1 MKSGMIFGLVSSL
14 ILHAL
19 VLMFFLFS
27 FYTQEKSSGVDFKQG
42 VEFTS
47 IMMVSELPIGELKEV
62 SIDQKKSN
70 SQDKNKKQMV
80 SELPIG
86 ELKEV
91 SIDQKKSNSQ
101 DKNKK
106 QDEKMSLN
114 SQDKNAVLKAQKKI
128 EKQDENQAQKEIANA
143 SENSKFK
150 NESLSAPLQSNEDK
164 TQTIVSGNAKEQI
177 KSYQALLMAHLAKFK
192 KYPQEAIMQKQE
204 GVVRIRVSI
213 DESGNVLSKELKKS
227 CPYAVLN
234 DEVLS
239 LFKRASPLP
248 KPPKE
253 MLKDG
258 EKISFVMPIDYNIKD
273 YLGKK

>member
-1 MKSGMIFGLVSSL
+1 MKSSVIFGFVLSL
-14 ILHAL
+14 ILHTL
-19 VLMFFLFS
+19 VLMFSLFS

-42 VEFTS
+42 AEFTS

-70 SQDKNKKQMV
+70 SQDKNKKQ
-80 SELPIG
+80 
-86 ELKEV
+86 
-91 SIDQKKSNSQ
+91 
-101 DKNKK
+101 
-106 QDEKMSLN
+106 DERISLN
-114 SQDKNAVLKAQKKI
+114 SQDKNAVLKVQKKI

-164 TQTIVSGNAKEQI
+164 TQTIVSGNAKEQV
-177 KSYQALLMAHLAKFK
+177 KSYQALLMAHLTKFK

-227 CPYAVLN
+227 CPYAALN

-253 MLKDG
+253 MLKND

>member
-1 MKSGMIFGLVSSL
+1 MKSSVIFEFVLSL
-14 ILHAL
+14 ILHTL
-19 VLMFFLFS
+19 VLMFSLFS

-42 VEFTS
+42 AEFTS

-70 SQDKNKKQMV
+70 SQDKNKKQ
-80 SELPIG
+80 
-86 ELKEV
+86 
-91 SIDQKKSNSQ
+91 
-101 DKNKK
+101 
-106 QDEKMSLN
+106 DERISLN
-114 SQDKNAVLKAQKKI
+114 SQDKNAVLKVQKKI

-150 NESLSAPLQSNEDK
+150 NESLSAPLQSNKDK
-164 TQTIVSGNAKEQI
+164 TQTIVSGNAKEQV
-177 KSYQALLMAHLAKFK
+177 KSYQALLMAHLTKFK

-227 CPYAVLN
+227 CPYAALN
-234 DEVLS
+234 DEALS

-253 MLKDG
+253 MLKNGD
-258 EKISFVMPIDYNIKD
+258 KISFVMPIDYNIKD

>member
-1 MKSGMIFGLVSSL
+1 MKSSVILGFVLSL
-14 ILHAL
+14 ILHTL

-42 VEFTS
+42 AEFTS

-70 SQDKNKKQMV
+70 SQDKNKKQ
-80 SELPIG
+80 
-86 ELKEV
+86 
-91 SIDQKKSNSQ
+91 
-101 DKNKK
+101 
-106 QDEKMSLN
+106 DERISFN
-114 SQDKNAVLKAQKKI
+114 SQDKNAVLKVQKKI

-164 TQTIVSGNAKEQI
+164 TQTIVSGNAKEQV
-177 KSYQALLMAHLAKFK
+177 KSYQALLMAHLTKFK

-227 CPYAVLN
+227 CPYAALN
-234 DEVLS
+234 DEALS

-253 MLKDG
+253 MLKNGD
-258 EKISFVMPIDYNIKD
+258 KISFVMPIDYNIKD

>member
-1 MKSGMIFGLVSSL
+1 MKSSVIFGFVLSL
-14 ILHAL
+14 ILHTL
-19 VLMFFLFS
+19 VLMFSLFS

-42 VEFTS
+42 AEFTS

-70 SQDKNKKQMV
+70 SQDKNKKQ
-80 SELPIG
+80 
-86 ELKEV
+86 
-91 SIDQKKSNSQ
+91 
-101 DKNKK
+101 
-106 QDEKMSLN
+106 DERISLN
-114 SQDKNAVLKAQKKI
+114 SQDKNAVLKVQKKI

-150 NESLSAPLQSNEDK
+150 NESLSAPLQSNKDK
-164 TQTIVSGNAKEQI
+164 TQTIVSGNAKEQV
-177 KSYQALLMAHLAKFK
+177 KSYQALLMAHLTKFK
-192 KYPQEAIMQKQE
+192 KYPQEAIIQKQE

-253 MLKDG
+253 MLKNGD
-258 EKISFVMPIDYNIKD
+258 KISFVMPIDYNIKD

>member
-27 FYTQEKSSGVDFKQG
+27 FYIQEKSSGVDFKQG

-47 IMMVSELPIGELKEV
+47 IMMVSEF
-62 SIDQKKSN
+62 
-70 SQDKNKKQMV
+70 
-80 SELPIG
+80 PIG

-106 QDEKMSLN
+106 QDERISFN
-114 SQDKNAVLKAQKKI
+114 SQDKNAVLKVQKKI

-164 TQTIVSGNAKEQI
+164 TQTIVSGNAKEQV
-177 KSYQALLMAHLAKFK
+177 KSYQALLMAHLTKFK

-227 CPYAVLN
+227 CPYAALN
-234 DEVLS
+234 DEALS

-253 MLKDG
+253 MLKNGD
-258 EKISFVMPIDYNIKD
+258 KISFVMPIDYNIKD

>member
-1 MKSGMIFGLVSSL
+1 MKSSVIFGFVLSL

-27 FYTQEKSSGVDFKQG
+27 FYIQEKSSGVDFKQG

-47 IMMVSELPIGELKEV
+47 IMMVSEF
-62 SIDQKKSN
+62 
-70 SQDKNKKQMV
+70 
-80 SELPIG
+80 PIG

-106 QDEKMSLN
+106 QDERISFN
-114 SQDKNAVLKAQKKI
+114 SQDKNAVLKVQKKI

-164 TQTIVSGNAKEQI
+164 TQTIVSGNAKEQV
-177 KSYQALLMAHLAKFK
+177 KSYQALLMAHLTKFK

-227 CPYAVLN
+227 CPYAALN
-234 DEVLS
+234 DEALS

-253 MLKDG
+253 MLKNGD
-258 EKISFVMPIDYNIKD
+258 KISFVMPIDYNIKD

>member
-1 MKSGMIFGLVSSL
+1 MKSSVIFGFVLSL

-42 VEFTS
+42 AEFTS

-70 SQDKNKKQMV
+70 SQDKNKKQ
-80 SELPIG
+80 
-86 ELKEV
+86 
-91 SIDQKKSNSQ
+91 
-101 DKNKK
+101 
-106 QDEKMSLN
+106 DERISLN
-114 SQDKNAVLKAQKKI
+114 SQDKNAVLKVQKKI
-128 EKQDENQAQKEIANA
+128 EKQDENQAQKEVANA

-150 NESLSAPLQSNEDK
+150 NESFSAPLQSNEDK
-164 TQTIVSGNAKEQI
+164 TQTIVSGNAKEQV
-177 KSYQALLMAHLAKFK
+177 KSYQALLMAHLTKFK

-227 CPYAVLN
+227 CPYAALN

>member
-1 MKSGMIFGLVSSL
+1 MKSSVIFGFVLSL
-14 ILHAL
+14 ILHTL

-42 VEFTS
+42 AEFTS
-47 IMMVSELPIGELKEV
+47 IMMVSEF
-62 SIDQKKSN
+62 
-70 SQDKNKKQMV
+70 
-80 SELPIG
+80 PIG

-106 QDEKMSLN
+106 QDERISFN
-114 SQDKNAVLKAQKKI
+114 SQDKNAVLKVQKKI

-164 TQTIVSGNAKEQI
+164 TQTIVSGNAKEQV
-177 KSYQALLMAHLAKFK
+177 KSYQALLMAHLTKFK

-227 CPYAVLN
+227 CPYAALN
-234 DEVLS
+234 DEALS

-253 MLKDG
+253 MLKNGD
-258 EKISFVMPIDYNIKD
+258 KISFVMPIDYNIKD
-273 YLGKK
+273 YLGKNKLFIKKSLLEFLF

>member
-1 MKSGMIFGLVSSL
+1 MKSGMIFGFVLSL
-14 ILHAL
+14 ILHTL

-42 VEFTS
+42 LEFTS
-47 IMMVSELPIGELKEV
+47 IM
-62 SIDQKKSN
+62 
-70 SQDKNKKQMV
+70 MV

-128 EKQDENQAQKEIANA
+128 KKQDENQAQKEIANA

>member
-1 MKSGMIFGLVSSL
+1 MKSSVIFGFVLSL
-14 ILHAL
+14 ILHTL
-19 VLMFFLFS
+19 VLMFSLFS

-42 VEFTS
+42 AEFTS
-47 IMMVSELPIGELKEV
+47 IMMVSEF
-62 SIDQKKSN
+62 
-70 SQDKNKKQMV
+70 
-80 SELPIG
+80 PIG

-106 QDEKMSLN
+106 QDERISFN
-114 SQDKNAVLKAQKKI
+114 SQDKNAVLKVQKKI

-164 TQTIVSGNAKEQI
+164 TQTIVSGNAKEQV
-177 KSYQALLMAHLAKFK
+177 KSYQALLMAHLTKFK
-192 KYPQEAIMQKQE
+192 KYPQEAIIQKQE

-227 CPYAVLN
+227 CPYAALN
-234 DEVLS
+234 DEALS

-253 MLKDG
+253 MLKNGD
-258 EKISFVMPIDYNIKD
+258 KISFVMPIDYNIKD

>member
-1 MKSGMIFGLVSSL
+1 MKSSVIFGFVSSL
-14 ILHAL
+14 VLHAL

-70 SQDKNKKQMV
+70 SQDKNKKQ
-80 SELPIG
+80 
-86 ELKEV
+86 
-91 SIDQKKSNSQ
+91 
-101 DKNKK
+101 
-106 QDEKMSLN
+106 DEKMSLN
-114 SQDKNAVLKAQKKI
+114 SQDKNAILKAQKKI

-150 NESLSAPLQSNEDK
+150 NETLSAPLQSNEDK
-164 TQTIVSGNAKEQI
+164 TQTIVSGNAKEQV

>member
-1 MKSGMIFGLVSSL
+1 MNV
-14 ILHAL
+14 
-19 VLMFFLFS
+19 FLFS

-42 VEFTS
+42 AEFTS
-47 IMMVSELPIGELKEV
+47 IMMVSEF
-62 SIDQKKSN
+62 
-70 SQDKNKKQMV
+70 
-80 SELPIG
+80 PIG

-106 QDEKMSLN
+106 QDERISFN
-114 SQDKNAVLKAQKKI
+114 SQDKNAVLKVQKKI

-150 NESLSAPLQSNEDK
+150 NESLSAPLQSNKDK
-164 TQTIVSGNAKEQI
+164 TQTIVSGNAKEQV
-177 KSYQALLMAHLAKFK
+177 KSYQALLMAHLTKFK

-227 CPYAVLN
+227 CPYAALN
-234 DEVLS
+234 DEALS

-253 MLKDG
+253 MLKNGD
-258 EKISFVMPIDYNIKD
+258 KISFVMPIDYNIKD

>member
-1 MKSGMIFGLVSSL
+1 MKSSVIFGFVLSL

-27 FYTQEKSSGVDFKQG
+27 FYIQEKSSGVDFKQG

-47 IMMVSELPIGELKEV
+47 IMMVSEF
-62 SIDQKKSN
+62 
-70 SQDKNKKQMV
+70 
-80 SELPIG
+80 PIG

-106 QDEKMSLN
+106 QDERISFN
-114 SQDKNAVLKAQKKI
+114 SQDKNAVLKVQKKI

-164 TQTIVSGNAKEQI
+164 TQTIVSGNAKEQV
-177 KSYQALLMAHLAKFK
+177 KSYQALLMAHLTKFK

-253 MLKDG
+253 MLKNGD
-258 EKISFVMPIDYNIKD
+258 KISFVMPIDYNIKD

>member
-1 MKSGMIFGLVSSL
+1 MKSSVIFGFVLSL

-42 VEFTS
+42 LEFTS

-70 SQDKNKKQMV
+70 SQDKN
-80 SELPIG
+80 
-86 ELKEV
+86 
-91 SIDQKKSNSQ
+91 
-101 DKNKK
+101 
-106 QDEKMSLN
+106 
-114 SQDKNAVLKAQKKI
+114 AVLKVQKKI
-128 EKQDENQAQKEIANA
+128 KKQDENQAQKEIANA

-164 TQTIVSGNAKEQI
+164 TQTIVSGNAKEQV
-177 KSYQALLMAHLAKFK
+177 KSYQALLMAHLTKFK

-227 CPYAVLN
+227 CPYAALN

-253 MLKDG
+253 MLKNG
-258 EKISFVMPIDYNIKD
+258 NKISFVMPIDYNIKD

>member
-1 MKSGMIFGLVSSL
+1 MKSSVVFGFVLSL

-42 VEFTS
+42 LEFTS
-47 IMMVSELPIGELKEV
+47 IM
-62 SIDQKKSN
+62 
-70 SQDKNKKQMV
+70 MV

-114 SQDKNAVLKAQKKI
+114 SQDKNAVLKVQKKI

-164 TQTIVSGNAKEQI
+164 TQTIVSGNAKEQV
-177 KSYQALLMAHLAKFK
+177 KSYQALLMAHLTKFK
-192 KYPQEAIMQKQE
+192 KYPQEAIVQKQE

-227 CPYAVLN
+227 CPYAALN

-253 MLKDG
+253 MLKNGD
-258 EKISFVMPIDYNIKD
+258 KISFVMPIDYNIKD

>member
-1 MKSGMIFGLVSSL
+1 MKSSVIFGFVLSL
-14 ILHAL
+14 ILHTL
-19 VLMFFLFS
+19 VLMFSLFS

-42 VEFTS
+42 AEFTS
-47 IMMVSELPIGELKEV
+47 IMMVSEF
-62 SIDQKKSN
+62 
-70 SQDKNKKQMV
+70 
-80 SELPIG
+80 PIG

-106 QDEKMSLN
+106 QDERISFN
-114 SQDKNAVLKAQKKI
+114 SQDKNAVLKVQKKI

-150 NESLSAPLQSNEDK
+150 NESLSAPLQSNKDK
-164 TQTIVSGNAKEQI
+164 TQTIVSGNAKEQV
-177 KSYQALLMAHLAKFK
+177 KNYQALLMAHLTKFK

-227 CPYAVLN
+227 CPYAALN
-234 DEVLS
+234 DEALS

-253 MLKDG
+253 MLKNGD
-258 EKISFVMPIDYNIKD
+258 KISFVMPIDYNIKD

>member
-27 FYTQEKSSGVDFKQG
+27 FYTQEKSSGVNFKQG
-42 VEFTS
+42 LEFTS
-47 IMMVSELPIGELKEV
+47 IM
-62 SIDQKKSN
+62 
-70 SQDKNKKQMV
+70 MV

-128 EKQDENQAQKEIANA
+128 KKQDENQAQKEIANA

-164 TQTIVSGNAKEQI
+164 TQTIISGNAKEQI

>member
-1 MKSGMIFGLVSSL
+1 MKSSVIFGFVLSL

-42 VEFTS
+42 AEFTS
-47 IMMVSELPIGELKEV
+47 IMMVSEF
-62 SIDQKKSN
+62 
-70 SQDKNKKQMV
+70 
-80 SELPIG
+80 PIG

-106 QDEKMSLN
+106 QDERISFN
-114 SQDKNAVLKAQKKI
+114 SQDKNAVLKVQKKI
-128 EKQDENQAQKEIANA
+128 KKQDKNQAQKEIANA

-164 TQTIVSGNAKEQI
+164 TQTIVSGNAKEQV
-177 KSYQALLMAHLAKFK
+177 KSYQALLMAHLTKFK
-192 KYPQEAIMQKQE
+192 KYPQEAIIQKQE

-227 CPYAVLN
+227 CPYAALN

-253 MLKDG
+253 MLKNGD
-258 EKISFVMPIDYNIKD
+258 KISFVMPIDYNIKD

>member
-1 MKSGMIFGLVSSL
+1 MKSSVIFGFVLSL

-19 VLMFFLFS
+19 VLIFFLFS

-42 VEFTS
+42 LEFTS

-70 SQDKNKKQMV
+70 SQN
-80 SELPIG
+80 
-86 ELKEV
+86 
-91 SIDQKKSNSQ
+91 
-101 DKNKK
+101 KNKK
-106 QDEKMSLN
+106 QDEKMSFN
-114 SQDKNAVLKAQKKI
+114 SQDKNAVLKVQKKI

-164 TQTIVSGNAKEQI
+164 TQTIVSGNAKEQV
-177 KSYQALLMAHLAKFK
+177 KSYQALLMAHLTKFK
-192 KYPQEAIMQKQE
+192 KYPQEAIVQKQE

-253 MLKDG
+253 MLKNGD
-258 EKISFVMPIDYNIKD
+258 KISFVMPIDYNIKD

>member
-1 MKSGMIFGLVSSL
+1 MKSSVIFGFVLSL

-42 VEFTS
+42 LEFTS

-70 SQDKNKKQMV
+70 SQDKNKKQ
-80 SELPIG
+80 
-86 ELKEV
+86 
-91 SIDQKKSNSQ
+91 
-101 DKNKK
+101 
-106 QDEKMSLN
+106 DERISLN
-114 SQDKNAVLKAQKKI
+114 SQDKNAVLKVQKKI
-128 EKQDENQAQKEIANA
+128 EKQDENQAQKEVANA

-150 NESLSAPLQSNEDK
+150 NESFSAPLQSNEDK
-164 TQTIVSGNAKEQI
+164 TQTIVSGNAKEQV
-177 KSYQALLMAHLAKFK
+177 KSYQALLMAHLTKFK

-227 CPYAVLN
+227 CPYAALN

-239 LFKRASPLP
+239 LFKRASLLP

>member
-47 IMMVSELPIGELKEV
+47 IM
-62 SIDQKKSN
+62 
-70 SQDKNKKQMV
+70 MV

-213 DESGNVLSKELKKS
+213 DESGNVLSK
-227 CPYAVLN
+227 
-234 DEVLS
+234 
-239 LFKRASPLP
+239 
-248 KPPKE
+248 
-253 MLKDG
+253 
-258 EKISFVMPIDYNIKD
+258 
-273 YLGKK
+273 

>member
-27 FYTQEKSSGVDFKQG
+27 FYIQEKSSGVDFKQG
-42 VEFTS
+42 VKFTS
-47 IMMVSELPIGELKEV
+47 IMMVSEF
-62 SIDQKKSN
+62 
-70 SQDKNKKQMV
+70 
-80 SELPIG
+80 PIG

-106 QDEKMSLN
+106 QDERISFN
-114 SQDKNAVLKAQKKI
+114 SQDKNAVLKVQKKI

-164 TQTIVSGNAKEQI
+164 TQTIVSGNAKEQV
-177 KSYQALLMAHLAKFK
+177 KSYQALLMAHLTKFK

-227 CPYAVLN
+227 CPYAALN
-234 DEVLS
+234 DEALS

-253 MLKDG
+253 MLKNGD
-258 EKISFVMPIDYNIKD
+258 KIS
-273 YLGKK
+273 

>member
-1 MKSGMIFGLVSSL
+1 MKSSVIFGFVLSL
-14 ILHAL
+14 ILHTL

-42 VEFTS
+42 AEFTS
-47 IMMVSELPIGELKEV
+47 IMMVSEP
-62 SIDQKKSN
+62 
-70 SQDKNKKQMV
+70 
-80 SELPIG
+80 PIG

-106 QDEKMSLN
+106 QDERISLN
-114 SQDKNAVLKAQKKI
+114 SQDKNAVLKVQKKI

-150 NESLSAPLQSNEDK
+150 NESLSAPLQSNKDK
-164 TQTIVSGNAKEQI
+164 TQTIVSGNAKEQV
-177 KSYQALLMAHLAKFK
+177 KSYQALLMAHLTKFK

-227 CPYAVLN
+227 CPYAALN
-234 DEVLS
+234 DEALS

-253 MLKDG
+253 MLKNGD
-258 EKISFVMPIDYNIKD
+258 KISFVMPIDYNIKD

>member
-1 MKSGMIFGLVSSL
+1 MIFGFVLSL

-42 VEFTS
+42 LEFTS

-70 SQDKNKKQMV
+70 SQDKNKKQ
-80 SELPIG
+80 
-86 ELKEV
+86 
-91 SIDQKKSNSQ
+91 
-101 DKNKK
+101 
-106 QDEKMSLN
+106 DERINLD
-114 SQDKNAVLKAQKKI
+114 SQDKNAVLKVQKKI
-128 EKQDENQAQKEIANA
+128 KKQDKNQAQKEIANA

-164 TQTIVSGNAKEQI
+164 TQTIVSGNAKEQV
-177 KSYQALLMAHLAKFK
+177 KSYQALLMAHLTKFK

-227 CPYAVLN
+227 CPYAALN

-253 MLKDG
+253 MLKNG
-258 EKISFVMPIDYNIKD
+258 NKISFVMPIDYNIKD

>member
-1 MKSGMIFGLVSSL
+1 MKSSVIFGFVLSL

-42 VEFTS
+42 LEFTS

-70 SQDKNKKQMV
+70 SQDKNKKQ
-80 SELPIG
+80 
-86 ELKEV
+86 
-91 SIDQKKSNSQ
+91 
-101 DKNKK
+101 
-106 QDEKMSLN
+106 DEKTSLN
-114 SQDKNAVLKAQKKI
+114 SQDKNAVLKVQKKI

-164 TQTIVSGNAKEQI
+164 TQTIVSGNAKEQV
-177 KSYQALLMAHLAKFK
+177 KSYQALLMAHLTKFK
-192 KYPQEAIMQKQE
+192 KYPQEAIVQKQE

-253 MLKDG
+253 MLKNGD
-258 EKISFVMPIDYNIKD
+258 KISFVMPIDYNIKD

>member
-27 FYTQEKSSGVDFKQG
+27 FYTQEKSSGVNFKQG

-47 IMMVSELPIGELKEV
+47 IM
-62 SIDQKKSN
+62 
-70 SQDKNKKQMV
+70 MV

>member
-1 MKSGMIFGLVSSL
+1 MLSL
-14 ILHAL
+14 ILHTL

-42 VEFTS
+42 AEFTS
-47 IMMVSELPIGELKEV
+47 IMMVSEF
-62 SIDQKKSN
+62 
-70 SQDKNKKQMV
+70 
-80 SELPIG
+80 PIG

-106 QDEKMSLN
+106 QDERISFN
-114 SQDKNAVLKAQKKI
+114 SQDKNAVLKVQKKI

-164 TQTIVSGNAKEQI
+164 TQTIVSGNAKEQV
-177 KSYQALLMAHLAKFK
+177 KSYQALLMAHLTKFK

-227 CPYAVLN
+227 CPYAALN
-234 DEVLS
+234 DEALS

-253 MLKDG
+253 MLKNGD
-258 EKISFVMPIDYNIKD
+258 KISFVMPIDYNIKD

>member
-42 VEFTS
+42 AEFTS
-47 IMMVSELPIGELKEV
+47 IMMVSEF
-62 SIDQKKSN
+62 
-70 SQDKNKKQMV
+70 
-80 SELPIG
+80 PIG

-106 QDEKMSLN
+106 QDERISFN
-114 SQDKNAVLKAQKKI
+114 SQDKNAVLKVQKKI

-150 NESLSAPLQSNEDK
+150 NESLSALLQSNEDK
-164 TQTIVSGNAKEQI
+164 TQTIVSGNAKEQV
-177 KSYQALLMAHLAKFK
+177 KSYQALLMAHLTKFK

-227 CPYAVLN
+227 CPYAALN
-234 DEVLS
+234 DEALS

-253 MLKDG
+253 MLKNGD
-258 EKISFVMPIDYNIKD
+258 KISFFMPIDYNIKD

>member
-1 MKSGMIFGLVSSL
+1 MKSSVIFGFVLSL
-14 ILHAL
+14 ILHTL

-27 FYTQEKSSGVDFKQG
+27 FYAQEKSSGVDFKQG
-42 VEFTS
+42 AEFTS
-47 IMMVSELPIGELKEV
+47 IMMVSEF
-62 SIDQKKSN
+62 
-70 SQDKNKKQMV
+70 
-80 SELPIG
+80 PIG

-106 QDEKMSLN
+106 QDERISFN
-114 SQDKNAVLKAQKKI
+114 SQDKNAVLKVQKKI

-164 TQTIVSGNAKEQI
+164 TQTIVSGNAKEQV
-177 KSYQALLMAHLAKFK
+177 KSYQALLMAHLTKFK

-227 CPYAVLN
+227 CPYAALN
-234 DEVLS
+234 DEALS

-253 MLKDG
+253 MLKNGD
-258 EKISFVMPIDYNIKD
+258 KISFVMPIDYNIKD

>member
-27 FYTQEKSSGVDFKQG
+27 FYIQEKSSGVDFKQG

-47 IMMVSELPIGELKEV
+47 IM
-62 SIDQKKSN
+62 
-70 SQDKNKKQMV
+70 MV

>member
-1 MKSGMIFGLVSSL
+1 MKSSVIFGFVLSL
-14 ILHAL
+14 ILHTL

-42 VEFTS
+42 AEFTS

-70 SQDKNKKQMV
+70 SQDKNKKQ
-80 SELPIG
+80 
-86 ELKEV
+86 
-91 SIDQKKSNSQ
+91 
-101 DKNKK
+101 
-106 QDEKMSLN
+106 DERISLN
-114 SQDKNAVLKAQKKI
+114 SQDKNAVLKVQKKI

-164 TQTIVSGNAKEQI
+164 TQTIVSGNAKEQV
-177 KSYQALLMAHLAKFK
+177 KSYQALLMAHLTKFK

-227 CPYAVLN
+227 CPYAAFN
-234 DEVLS
+234 DEALS

-253 MLKDG
+253 MLKNGD
-258 EKISFVMPIDYNIKD
+258 KISFVMPIDYNIKD

>member
-1 MKSGMIFGLVSSL
+1 IFGFVLSL
-14 ILHAL
+14 ILHTL
-19 VLMFFLFS
+19 VLMFSLFS

-42 VEFTS
+42 AEFTS
-47 IMMVSELPIGELKEV
+47 IMMVSEF
-62 SIDQKKSN
+62 
-70 SQDKNKKQMV
+70 
-80 SELPIG
+80 PIG

-106 QDEKMSLN
+106 QDERISFN
-114 SQDKNAVLKAQKKI
+114 SQDKNAVLKVQKKI

-150 NESLSAPLQSNEDK
+150 NESLSAPLQSNKDK
-164 TQTIVSGNAKEQI
+164 TQTIVSGNAKEQV
-177 KSYQALLMAHLAKFK
+177 KSYQALLMAHLTKFK

-227 CPYAVLN
+227 CPYAALN
-234 DEVLS
+234 DEALS

-253 MLKDG
+253 MLKNGD
-258 EKISFVMPIDYNIKD
+258 KISFVMPIDYNIKD

>member
-1 MKSGMIFGLVSSL
+1 MKSSVIFGFVLSL
-14 ILHAL
+14 ILHTL

-42 VEFTS
+42 AEFTS

-70 SQDKNKKQMV
+70 SQDKNKKQ
-80 SELPIG
+80 
-86 ELKEV
+86 
-91 SIDQKKSNSQ
+91 
-101 DKNKK
+101 
-106 QDEKMSLN
+106 DERISLN
-114 SQDKNAVLKAQKKI
+114 SQDKNAVLKVQKKI

-164 TQTIVSGNAKEQI
+164 TQTIVSGNAKEQV

-227 CPYAVLN
+227 CPYAALN
-234 DEVLS
+234 DEALS

-253 MLKDG
+253 MLKNGD
-258 EKISFVMPIDYNIKD
+258 KISFVMPIDYNIKD

>member
-1 MKSGMIFGLVSSL
+1 MKSSVIFGFVLSL
-14 ILHAL
+14 ILHTL

-42 VEFTS
+42 AEFTS
-47 IMMVSELPIGELKEV
+47 IMMVSEF
-62 SIDQKKSN
+62 
-70 SQDKNKKQMV
+70 
-80 SELPIG
+80 PIG

-106 QDEKMSLN
+106 QDERISFN
-114 SQDKNAVLKAQKKI
+114 SQDKNAVLKVQKKI

-150 NESLSAPLQSNEDK
+150 NESLSAPLQSNKDK
-164 TQTIVSGNAKEQI
+164 TQTIVSGNAKEQV
-177 KSYQALLMAHLAKFK
+177 KSYQALLMAHLTKFK

-227 CPYAVLN
+227 CPYAALN
-234 DEVLS
+234 DEALS

-253 MLKDG
+253 MLKNGD
-258 EKISFVMPIDYNIKD
+258 KISFVMPIDY
-273 YLGKK
+273 

>member
-1 MKSGMIFGLVSSL
+1 MKSSVIFGFVLSL
-14 ILHAL
+14 ILHTL

-42 VEFTS
+42 LEFTS

-70 SQDKNKKQMV
+70 SQDKNKKQ
-80 SELPIG
+80 
-86 ELKEV
+86 
-91 SIDQKKSNSQ
+91 
-101 DKNKK
+101 
-106 QDEKMSLN
+106 DERINLD
-114 SQDKNAVLKAQKKI
+114 SQDKNAVLKVQKKI
-128 EKQDENQAQKEIANA
+128 KKQDKNQAQKEIANA

-164 TQTIVSGNAKEQI
+164 TQTIVSGNAKEQV
-177 KSYQALLMAHLAKFK
+177 KSYQALLMAHLTKFK

-253 MLKDG
+253 MLKNG
-258 EKISFVMPIDYNIKD
+258 NKISFVMPIDYNIKD

>member
-1 MKSGMIFGLVSSL
+1 
-14 ILHAL
+14 
-19 VLMFFLFS
+19 MFFLFS

-42 VEFTS
+42 LEFTS

-70 SQDKNKKQMV
+70 SQDKNKKQ
-80 SELPIG
+80 
-86 ELKEV
+86 
-91 SIDQKKSNSQ
+91 
-101 DKNKK
+101 
-106 QDEKMSLN
+106 DERISLN
-114 SQDKNAVLKAQKKI
+114 SQDKNAVLKVQKKI
-128 EKQDENQAQKEIANA
+128 EKQDENQAQKEVANA

-150 NESLSAPLQSNEDK
+150 NESFSAPLQSNEDK
-164 TQTIVSGNAKEQI
+164 TQTIVSGNAKEQV
-177 KSYQALLMAHLAKFK
+177 KSYQALLMAHLTKFK

-227 CPYAVLN
+227 CPYAALN
-234 DEVLS
+234 DEALS

-253 MLKDG
+253 MLKNGD
-258 EKISFVMPIDYNIKD
+258 KISFVMPIDYNIKD

>member
-42 VEFTS
+42 VKFTS
-47 IMMVSELPIGELKEV
+47 IMMVSEF
-62 SIDQKKSN
+62 
-70 SQDKNKKQMV
+70 
-80 SELPIG
+80 PIG

-106 QDEKMSLN
+106 QDERISLN
-114 SQDKNAVLKAQKKI
+114 SQDKNAVLKVQKKI
-128 EKQDENQAQKEIANA
+128 EKQDENQAQKEVANA

-150 NESLSAPLQSNEDK
+150 NESFSAPLQSNEDK
-164 TQTIVSGNAKEQI
+164 TQTIVSGNAKEQV
-177 KSYQALLMAHLAKFK
+177 KSYQALLMAHLTKFK

-227 CPYAVLN
+227 CPYAALN
-234 DEVLS
+234 DEALS

-253 MLKDG
+253 MLKNGD
-258 EKISFVMPIDYNIKD
+258 KISFVMPIDYNIKD

>member
-1 MKSGMIFGLVSSL
+1 MKSNVIFGFVLSL
-14 ILHAL
+14 ILHAV

-42 VEFTS
+42 LEFTS
-47 IMMVSELPIGELKEV
+47 IMMI
-62 SIDQKKSN
+62 
-70 SQDKNKKQMV
+70 

-114 SQDKNAVLKAQKKI
+114 SQDKNAVLKVQKKI

-164 TQTIVSGNAKEQI
+164 TQTIVSGNAKEQV
-177 KSYQALLMAHLAKFK
+177 KSYQALLMAHLTKFK
-192 KYPQEAIMQKQE
+192 KYPQEAIVQKQE

-253 MLKDG
+253 MLKNGD
-258 EKISFVMPIDYNIKD
+258 KISFVMPIDYNIKD